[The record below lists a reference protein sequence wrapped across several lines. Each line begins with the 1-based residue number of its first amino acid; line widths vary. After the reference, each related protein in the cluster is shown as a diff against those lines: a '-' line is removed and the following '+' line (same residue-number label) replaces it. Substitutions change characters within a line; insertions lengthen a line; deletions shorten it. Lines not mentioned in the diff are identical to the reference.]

1 MPRVGFVPHVS
12 LRRRRSLLLWSLS
25 LSHSQ
30 YPRLQLPLV
39 VKAEGTGFEPA
50 MPTSIPE
57 PKSGPVHQTE
67 TLRDVGGVGHDG
79 LQLIALP
86 GTASPTAEL
95 LTRQEPSGCSRAASH
110 LLRILITFPSSH
122 AWILAPCLLG
132 RYGIKVYP
140 FHLSSPPGSLPGHGE
155 LSSIPTEGPPHP
167 S

>member
-1 MPRVGFVPHVS
+1 
-12 LRRRRSLLLWSLS
+12 
-25 LSHSQ
+25 
-30 YPRLQLPLV
+30 
-39 VKAEGTGFEPA
+39 

-110 LLRILITFPSSH
+110 LLRIL
-122 AWILAPCLLG
+122 
-132 RYGIKVYP
+132 
-140 FHLSSPPGSLPGHGE
+140 
-155 LSSIPTEGPPHP
+155 
-167 S
+167 